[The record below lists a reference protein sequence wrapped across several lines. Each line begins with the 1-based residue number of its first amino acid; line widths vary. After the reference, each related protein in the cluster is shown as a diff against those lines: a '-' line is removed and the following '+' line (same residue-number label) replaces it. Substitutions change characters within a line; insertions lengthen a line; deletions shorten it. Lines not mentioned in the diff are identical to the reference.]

1 MNTSVKAVF
10 ASLFLFFISTVSYAQ
25 QPPPMPVID
34 KAMRAQLRSIYRIG
48 IAAGNRP
55 EVFAKVGDSITHGKY
70 YLWDIGCKVE
80 ILARYQNLA
89 PTIDFFR
96 DTQFPQEYTTSWCG
110 IANSFSRDTLAAA
123 NGWTAAEPLTRFP
136 NPISACPYPDNNP
149 LRCEFRLIRPSIAL
163 VMFGTNDV
171 EENDP
176 KKFRKNLTA
185 VLQEV
190 LIAGVVPILS
200 TIPPRLDDPAIG
212 RRVAP
217 YNLIIRDI
225 AETLQV
231 PLWNYWAVLTG
242 PGMINQGM
250 DRLGIHP
257 SVYNGTDSTVFTS
270 EALRYG
276 FNQRN
281 LMTVEILKRIQAVV
295 ENNAPADTTTQP
307 NFTIF
312 PDPLSVSVRR
322 GGKGVNFKI
331 HVEQI
336 NTNDSI
342 ALALKAPPA
351 GISGQFQI
359 GPTGKVATLLL
370 TVRSGVP
377 VGRYRITVRGT
388 NGALIRTTTVAVRV
402 HN

>member
-1 MNTSVKAVF
+1 MKALGKTAF
-10 ASLFLFFISTVSYAQ
+10 SLLLPFFVSTFLYAQ
-25 QPPPMPVID
+25 QPPPIPVID
-34 KAMRAQLRSIYRIG
+34 QAMRAQLRRIYRAG

-55 EVFAKVGDSITHGKY
+55 SVFAKVGDSITHGKY
-70 YLWDIGCKVE
+70 NLSDIGCGVE
-80 ILARYQNLA
+80 VLARYQYLA

-96 DTQFPQEYTTSWCG
+96 SIRFPQDFTTSWCG

-123 NGWTAAEPLTRFP
+123 NGWTADQPLIRFP

-149 LRCEFRLIRPSIAL
+149 LRCEFRLIQPSIAFI
-163 VMFGTNDV
+163 MFGTNDV

-185 VLQEV
+185 VVQETI
-190 LIAGVVPILS
+190 IAGVVPILS
-200 TIPPRLDDPAIG
+200 TIPPRLDDPTIG
-212 RRVAP
+212 RRVDP
-217 YNLIIRDI
+217 YNVIIRDI

-257 SVYNGTDSTVFTS
+257 SVYNGTGSAVFTP

-281 LMTVEILKRIQAVV
+281 LMTVQILKKIQGMV
-295 ENNAPADTTTQP
+295 ENNAPADETSRP
-307 NFTIF
+307 NFTLF
-312 PDPLSVSVRR
+312 PDPLSISVRR
-322 GGKGVNFKI
+322 GKSFTFKI
-331 HVEQI
+331 
-336 NTNDSI
+336 SI
-342 ALALKAPPA
+342 LQSNRNGAIVLTLKAHPA
-351 GISGQFQI
+351 GISGQFQMS
-359 GPTGKVATLLL
+359 PTGKSAMLLL
-370 TVRSGVP
+370 NVRSGVAT
-377 VGRYRITVRGT
+377 GRYRITVRGT
-388 NGALIRTTTVAVRV
+388 NGTIVRTTTVAVRV